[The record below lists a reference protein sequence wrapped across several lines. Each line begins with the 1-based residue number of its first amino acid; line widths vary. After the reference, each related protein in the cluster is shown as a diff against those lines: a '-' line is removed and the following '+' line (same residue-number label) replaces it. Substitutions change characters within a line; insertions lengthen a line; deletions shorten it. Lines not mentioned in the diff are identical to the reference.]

1 MPETKPTLQLEHRM
15 CRKTRK
21 YKAKKVMGRIFLSEK
36 IAANN
41 TSDKGGKQQSV
52 KISGLEILVKLKYC
66 WICF

>member
-1 MPETKPTLQLEHRM
+1 MLSLMKNFKFCVSKDTINRVK
-15 CRKTRK
+15 
-21 YKAKKVMGRIFLSEK
+21 KASLRIREVFT
-36 IAANN
+36 NN

>member
-15 CRKTRK
+15 CGKTRK

-41 TSDKGGKQQSV
+41 TSDKGLG
-52 KISGLEILVKLKYC
+52 SGIYKTTILTP
-66 WICF
+66 